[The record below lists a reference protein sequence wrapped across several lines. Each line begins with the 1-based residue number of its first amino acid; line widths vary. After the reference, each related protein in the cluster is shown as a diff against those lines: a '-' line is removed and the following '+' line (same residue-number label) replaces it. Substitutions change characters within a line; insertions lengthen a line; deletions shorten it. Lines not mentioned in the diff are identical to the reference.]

1 MAEDNKATDKVRCD
15 ACQQEVSRQEVRK
28 MTMRVCCNV
37 VRMPLCKECW
47 ERFGKKMNL
56 GKEETP

>member
-1 MAEDNKATDKVRCD
+1 MAKDKKVTDTMKCD
-15 ACQQEVSRQEVRK
+15 ACQQEVPQQEIRR

-47 ERFGKKMNL
+47 ERFGKKMNI